1 MSPQAT
7 TSSHTSA
14 SSMTIHFGDGG
25 WQIGQGGTAGS
36 SFYVENILELL
47 DSKMEWK
54 RSDDRLYFMPKTTLA
69 ASLADGLVG
78 GGVLETLIRV
88 SGATNVT
95 VRCAVSH
102 AHTSQHYLV
111 HNQHKFQ
118 LQMRAVWSSAKGH

>member
-1 MSPQAT
+1 MPLQAT
-7 TSSHTSA
+7 AASNTSA

-25 WQIGQGGTAGS
+25 WQIGQGGTAGN

-54 RSDDRLYFMPKTTLA
+54 RSGNRLYFMPKATLA

-78 GGVLETLIRV
+78 GGVLGTLISI

-95 VRCAVSH
+95 VRCAISQ
-102 AHTSQHYLV
+102 AHLSQHHHV
-111 HNQHKFQ
+111 HNHRHKFH
-118 LQMRAVWSSAKGH
+118 LQKVLLG